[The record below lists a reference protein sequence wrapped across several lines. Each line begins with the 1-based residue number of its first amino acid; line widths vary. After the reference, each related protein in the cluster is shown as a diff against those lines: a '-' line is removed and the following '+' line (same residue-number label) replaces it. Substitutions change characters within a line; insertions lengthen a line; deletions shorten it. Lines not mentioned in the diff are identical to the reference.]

1 MRRSV
6 VTLALLACAP
16 ALPGQH
22 SGTRY
27 TDPRSATVDASDA
40 RSIFVEARAGLL
52 RIQGRSG
59 ISSVRVTGT
68 AYASRR
74 EWLDDIQLVA
84 RREGDEVRIVA
95 DVPEARAPSW
105 GDNSRGLDLIIEVPN
120 TIRVEVED
128 GSGEAEVRGVA
139 ELDMTDGSGEL
150 EIADIGGP
158 VHVTDGS
165 GELQIRNVHGDV
177 RIRDGSGEIR
187 VRDVTGS
194 LVVDDDGSGEINA
207 DGIRGSVRVVD
218 DGSGSI
224 HVGDVGG
231 DFIVEHDGS
240 GSISFDNVKG
250 SVRVPRRRGDS

>member
-1 MRRSV
+1 MRR
-6 VTLALLACAP
+6 TAFALALVASAS
-16 ALPGQH
+16 AARAQH
-22 SGTRY
+22 IGPRY
-27 TDPRSATVDASDA
+27 TDPRSATVDAEGA

-59 ISSVRVTGT
+59 ISSVRVTAT
-68 AYASRR
+68 AFASRR
-74 EWLDDIQLVA
+74 EWLDDIRLVA

-95 DVPEARAPSW
+95 DVPEVHGPSF
-105 GDNSRGLDLIIEVPN
+105 GDNARGLDLIIEVPN
-120 TIRVEVED
+120 TIPLEVED

-139 ELDMTDGSGEL
+139 ELEMTDGSGEL
-150 EIADIGGP
+150 TIDDIGGP
-158 VHVTDGS
+158 VRVIDGS
-165 GELQIRNVHGDV
+165 GELEIRNVRGDV
-177 RIRDGSGEIR
+177 WVRDGSGEIR
-187 VRDVTGS
+187 IRDVTGS

-207 DGIRGSVRVVD
+207 DGIRGSVRVVE